1 PAIFNVI
8 LGDEE
13 QTITVNEEENIEI
26 YRTSHSDDAIII
38 KDFNRRLEVI
48 APKGGDKCFVR
59 PLRASKNVEPSKLK
73 RNLEN
78 DTEQGVDQQ
87 VEQESEE
94 HLLLDNVPIKDTSCF
109 GETINVECDGRE
121 MYWMEPIQHG
131 DA

>member
-1 PAIFNVI
+1 MKFIVAVLCFVVAYVAAAPTDSTSSSAIFNVI

-48 APKGGDKCFVR
+48 APKGGEKCFVR

-78 DTEQGVDQQ
+78 DTEQVC
-87 VEQESEE
+87 EIY
-94 HLLLDNVPIKDTSCF
+94 HMFLHIP
-109 GETINVECDGRE
+109 
-121 MYWMEPIQHG
+121 
-131 DA
+131 